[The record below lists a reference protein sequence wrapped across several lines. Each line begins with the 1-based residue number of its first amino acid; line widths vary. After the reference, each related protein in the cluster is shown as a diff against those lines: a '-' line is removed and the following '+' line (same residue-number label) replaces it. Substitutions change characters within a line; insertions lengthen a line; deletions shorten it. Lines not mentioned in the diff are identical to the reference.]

1 MLIYPVN
8 TEEKFIESI
17 FRVLARAL
25 FYFDEFRGD
34 VVEYQIASEI
44 ATSQAVWAILC
55 IVLAA
60 YFIRETRKEK
70 AESETRLLMMHEE
83 QRKESAQREKNL
95 MEHLKRS
102 NASQE
107 KTSETLEQIQFSLTS
122 LENRMDRVEKH
133 YTERS

>member
-1 MLIYPVN
+1 M
-8 TEEKFIESI
+8 
-17 FRVLARAL
+17 
-25 FYFDEFRGD
+25 
-34 VVEYQIASEI
+34 ASEI

-55 IVLAA
+55 ILVSG

-70 AESETRLLMMHEE
+70 AASEARLLKMYEE
-83 QRKESAQREKNL
+83 QRAESAQREKNL